1 MSAPA
6 NASIAERR
14 VTSVVFGDLVGFTSL
29 SETRDSEEVRDL
41 LSRYFAA
48 ARVIVQR
55 YGGTVEKFIGD
66 AVMAVWGVPTAHED
80 DAERAVRAGLELVES
95 VRALGADIDVPELEM
110 RVGVVTGE
118 VAVTIGATGEG
129 MVAGDAV
136 NTASRVQSA
145 AAPGRVW
152 VDERTRLLTA
162 ASVTYDP
169 VGEHL
174 LKGKSEP
181 IALFEVGSVVASL
194 GGGDRVDGLESALVG
209 RDRELRLVKELFH
222 GTDESGRPCVL
233 VLQGEAG
240 VGKSRLAWEFEKYV
254 DGLRATVLWH
264 RGRCLSYGEGVAF
277 WALSEAVRVRLG
289 LVEGD
294 SGAILSERLEA
305 ALARYVTDEHERD
318 WLRPRMAVLVGA
330 TTAENSLREE
340 LFSAWVTFFERV
352 GSDGPVVLVID
363 DAQYADEA
371 LLDFF
376 EHLLAVARFGIFVV
390 LLSRTGLIDR
400 RPSLATRRGATI
412 LHLEPLSDADMGRL
426 LDGLVV
432 GLPQTIRT
440 RLVER
445 AEGVPLFAVET
456 VRALIDRDLV
466 VARGGHYVLADPEGT
481 DLREVGAPASLQA
494 LVSARLD
501 ALTADERR
509 VVADASVLGLS
520 FSLDGI
526 VALADPDTDPGAAL
540 ESLVRKQI
548 LSVQS
553 DRFSSEFGR
562 YRFVQAVVR
571 QVAYEMLSRRDRKAR
586 HLSVA
591 AHIEAQPDHV
601 DSMAGVLAQHY
612 LDAVD
617 AATEGDQQIPA
628 LVQRAT
634 ELLTQAAARA
644 RSLGAHAEAERHLE
658 EAIRRSEEPAELAGL
673 YERSAAALRD
683 QGRLQQA
690 LERAV
695 MAAAA
700 FERLGDELGQAR
712 SLAIQGRALVS
723 LGQNADAVRL
733 LRPVWDSL
741 QQQPDTV
748 PALLAISAP
757 LGAAYSGLADM
768 EAQGRIAERR
778 ILLAESTADVVELA
792 EAMVGLGSTYWTRGA
807 PFAGRVLMQ
816 AGATLAQSH
825 GITDVATRALSNLAA
840 EALPRDVATAIE
852 YGREG
857 LASAIKTGVIGWIS
871 VASANR
877 SLALWTAGRWTELRT
892 HLDSLDLQ
900 HAGLADRVIH
910 TLVELWLADATG
922 TTGPTTMYERDLA
935 DSDDEQALAWL
946 ALMRLQRHT
955 MAGDRGAAAVAG
967 AQAVEG
973 ALRVAELTDDF
984 MHHWPRA
991 VIAAIDAG
999 DVGLSRRLLAPVEQ
1013 APRGLASPALLAQ
1026 LPRLHGLLAVSLGTD
1041 GDAVTREL
1049 TEAIAALDA
1058 YGAVPDRA
1066 RTQEELGA
1074 WLRSVGR
1081 EDEAAPLLEAAR
1093 ATYAELGAWAWLA
1106 HLEPATLVER

>member
-1 MSAPA
+1 M
-6 NASIAERR
+6 
-14 VTSVVFGDLVGFTSL
+14 TSVVFGDLVGFTSL
-29 SETRDSEEVRDL
+29 SETRDSEEVREL

-66 AVMAVWGVPTAHED
+66 AVMAVWGVPRAHED

-95 VRALGADIDVPELEM
+95 VRALGADIAVPELAM

-136 NTASRVQSA
+136 NTASRVQSE

-162 ASVTYDP
+162 ASVTYNP
-169 VGEHL
+169 VGERL

-181 IALFEVGSVVASL
+181 IALFEAGSVVASL

-222 GTDESGRPCVL
+222 GTDEAGRPCVL

-254 DGLRATVLWH
+254 DGLSATVLWH

-294 SGAILSERLEA
+294 SGAVLSERLEA
-305 ALARYVTDEHERD
+305 ALERYVSDEQERD
-318 WLRPRMAVLVGA
+318 WLRPRMAVLVGT

-376 EHLLAVARFGIFVV
+376 EHLLAVARFGIFVA

-400 RPSLATRRGATI
+400 RPSLATRRGTTI
-412 LHLEPLSDADMGRL
+412 LHLEPLSDTDMGRL

-466 VARGGHYVLADPEGT
+466 VARGGHYVLADPDGT

-501 ALTADERR
+501 SLTTDERR

-520 FSLDGI
+520 FTRDGI
-526 VALADPDTDPGAAL
+526 AALADPDADPEAAL
-540 ESLVRKQI
+540 GSLVRKQI

-586 HLSVA
+586 HLAVA
-591 AHIEAQPDHV
+591 AHIAAQPDPS

-617 AATEGDQQIPA
+617 AAPEGDPQIPA
-628 LVQRAT
+628 LVQRGT
-634 ELLTQAAARA
+634 GLLARAAVRA

-658 EAIRRSEEPAELAGL
+658 EAIRRSEESAELAGL

-683 QGRLQQA
+683 QGRWQQA
-690 LERAV
+690 LERAE

-700 FERLGDELGQAR
+700 YEGIGDEVGVAR

-723 LGQNADAVRL
+723 IGQNAEAVRL
-733 LRPVWDSL
+733 LQPVWDSL
-741 QQQPDTV
+741 AQHPDTV
-748 PALLAISAP
+748 PALLAIAAS
-757 LGAAYSGLADM
+757 LGAAFSGLADS
-768 EAQGRIAERR
+768 EAVSRLGERR
-778 ILLAESTADVVELA
+778 ILLAESTGDVAELA
-792 EAMVGLGSTYWTRGA
+792 EAMVALGSAYWTRGA

-816 AGATLAQSH
+816 AGATIAQSH
-825 GITDVATRALSNLAA
+825 GITEVATRALVNLAA
-840 EALPRDVATAIE
+840 EALPRDVAAAIE

-857 LASAIKTGVIGWIS
+857 VASAIKTGVIGWIS

-877 SLALWTAGRWTELRT
+877 SLALWTAGRWGELRT

-900 HAGLADRVIH
+900 NAGLADRALH
-910 TLVELWLADATG
+910 TVVELWLADAAG
-922 TTGPTTMYERDLA
+922 TAGPTTTYDLDEA
-935 DSDDEQALAWL
+935 ESDDEQALTWV
-946 ALMRLQRHT
+946 ALLRLQRHA
-955 MAGDRGAAAVAG
+955 MAGERGAAAAAG
-967 AQAVEG
+967 AQVVER

-991 VIAAIDAG
+991 VIAAIEAG
-999 DVGLSRRLLAPVEQ
+999 DVALSQRLLAPVEQ
-1013 APRGLASPALLAQ
+1013 APPGLASPALLAQ

-1041 GDAVTREL
+1041 SDAATRHL
-1049 TEAIAALDA
+1049 TDAIAALDA

-1066 RTQEELGA
+1066 RTQEELGT

-1081 EDEAAPLLEAAR
+1081 EDEAVPLLEAAR
-1093 ATYAELGAWAWLA
+1093 ETYAELGAWAWLK
-1106 HLEPATLVER
+1106 HLDPSALTGR